1 MKKKPFFIL
10 FLLKEPWVCLKKNN
24 QFGEKIIIS
33 INCFSIE
40 LLLLLKTLQELP
52 SFLLKSPL
60 VLNLAEII
68 NESFSSIYQN
78 TSINGVI
85 GIL

>member
-10 FLLKEPWVCLKKNN
+10 FLLKEPWVCPKKAINL
-24 QFGEKIIIS
+24 EKNFIIS

-40 LLLLLKTLQELP
+40 LLLLLKTLQKLS
-52 SFLLKSPL
+52 SFPLKSPL

-68 NESFSSIYQN
+68 NESFSPF
-78 TSINGVI
+78 I
-85 GIL
+85 GI